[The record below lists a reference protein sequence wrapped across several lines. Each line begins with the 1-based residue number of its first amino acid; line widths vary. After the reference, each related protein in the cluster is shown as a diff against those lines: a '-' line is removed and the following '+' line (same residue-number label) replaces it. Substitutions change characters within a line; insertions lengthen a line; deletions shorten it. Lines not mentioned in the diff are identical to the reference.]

1 MVESLILLHGIWMR
15 GVTMTVLQYRL
26 EGVGCQVE
34 TFDYFSVAARLE
46 DTLTNLR
53 RRIRAYP
60 DGVHVVGHSL
70 GGMLALLAC
79 DEQSDLPPGRI
90 VCMASPLTGSAIAR
104 QLGEH
109 GAGWLLGR
117 SREVLE
123 QGLQSW
129 DGPREVGVIAG
140 EMSVG
145 LGSMLGRVDGPNDG
159 TVAVAETRLPGLSDH
174 CVVAAS
180 HTGILF
186 SREAATQVEAFLR
199 HGQFRHET

>member
-26 EGVGCQVE
+26 EGVGYRVE

-46 DTLTNLR
+46 DSLANLR
-53 RRIRAYP
+53 RRLRDYP
-60 DGVHVVGHSL
+60 EGVHVVGHSL

-79 DEQSDLPPGRI
+79 DGQSDLPPGRI
-90 VCMASPLTGSAIAR
+90 VCLASPLAGSAIAR
-104 QLGEH
+104 QMGGH

-117 SREVLE
+117 SRAVLE
-123 QGLQSW
+123 QGLASW
-129 DGPREVGVIAG
+129 GGPREVGMIAG
-140 EMSVG
+140 EMSMG
-145 LGSMLGRVDGPNDG
+145 LGSMLGNVEGPNDG
-159 TVAVAETRLPGLSDH
+159 TVAVAETRLQGLSDH

-186 SREAATQVEAFLR
+186 SREAAVQVEAFLR
-199 HGQFRHET
+199 HGRFRQET